1 MMPRVPYLS
10 CSRAIFRGAL
20 IWLCLLVVVPD
31 ELEVEPLRLLP
42 PSLCPT
48 MARRVLEWAVNILMI
63 GLAVAEASESY
74 AR

>member
-1 MMPRVPYLS
+1 MQAL
-10 CSRAIFRGAL
+10 FLEAL
-20 IWLCLLVVVPD
+20 IWLCLLVVIPD
-31 ELEVEPLRLLP
+31 GLDVEPLRLLHP
-42 PSLCPT
+42 PLCPT